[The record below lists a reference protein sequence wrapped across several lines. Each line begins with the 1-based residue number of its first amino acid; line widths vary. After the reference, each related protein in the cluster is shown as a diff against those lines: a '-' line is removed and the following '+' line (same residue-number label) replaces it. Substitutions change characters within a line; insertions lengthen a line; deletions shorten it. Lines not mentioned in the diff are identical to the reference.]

1 MRTVSQRVSKA
12 AISIDGVPNASIA
25 KGLVILLGIE
35 DSDGPDDIT
44 WLVNK
49 LVNQRIFPDED
60 GVMNKSLLDIKG
72 DVLIVSQFTLY
83 ASTKKGNRPSYI
95 KSARPE
101 ISEPLYQN
109 FVKVFKEA
117 VGNLKVT
124 TGKFGAH
131 MEISLVND
139 GPVTICM
146 DSKNKE

>member
-12 AISIDGVPNASIA
+12 AISIDGVPSANI
-25 KGLVILLGIE
+25 KEGLVILLGIE
-35 DSDGPDDIT
+35 ADDSIDDIT

-49 LVNQRIFPDED
+49 LVNQRIFPDD
-60 GVMNKSLLDIKG
+60 AGVMNKSLLDIKG
-72 DVLIVSQFTLY
+72 DTLIVSQFTLY

-95 KSARPE
+95 KSAKPE
-101 ISEPLYQN
+101 ISESLYEN
-109 FVKVFKEA
+109 FVDAFKAA
-117 VGNLKVT
+117 VSDLKVA

-139 GPVTICM
+139 GPVTIIM